1 MVFSHDQVMD
11 LSTVFV
17 ENYVIRLANLSE
29 IAACARCTKNDHS
42 VRHPGRHGGS
52 EIGSLE
58 RLKRLKSEF

>member
-1 MVFSHDQVMD
+1 MD

-52 EIGSLE
+52 EIGSL
-58 RLKRLKSEF
+58 

>member
-1 MVFSHDQVMD
+1 MD

-29 IAACARCTKNDHS
+29 IAVCTQCTKNDHS
-42 VRHPGRHGGS
+42 VCHPGRHGGI

-58 RLKRLKSEF
+58 RLKRLKFEF